1 MKKNLNKRDR
11 KVRTIQKK
19 ILTSVISIVFSSLFI
34 LGLTS
39 CILNYRSTNNTLEQ
53 TMKETAKIAAD
64 RIEQEL
70 IAYQNIAIE
79 LGCTARMSNNTMSD
93 DSKQA
98 IIDQKV
104 KSYHLVRGKMIGIDG
119 IAHIDGTDYNDRE
132 YFKASM
138 NGEVCITEPMIAKT
152 SGKISIIISAPVWAN
167 GIPDTKVVGVVFI
180 VPQEAMLNDIVKSI
194 HVSTGGGAYMLDA
207 KGVTIA
213 HKSEELVASRSNTSE
228 DAKTDLSLSDLAA
241 LEVSMTKGEHG
252 FGMYSYGGVKNFLAY
267 APITNINGWS
277 VAVNAPIND
286 FMSATKISIVI
297 MVVLLFVSLFIT
309 YVIVRRL
316 ADGIGNPVALCA
328 KRLNLLAE
336 GDLQSPVPDIRTD
349 DETGVLADS
358 TKNIV
363 GSINNMIGDI
373 RYILEAMSDGNFDV
387 HTTAEASYV
396 GDFGAILV
404 AMRKINHTL
413 SATLTTI
420 KGGVEQVS
428 AGSDQLAESAQSLA
442 EGATDQAGTVE
453 ELFATVSDVTSQV
466 QNNANSAAETS
477 KEADKIGKE
486 AQISA
491 QKMEQMTQAM
501 RRINDASNQISNV
514 IKAIEEIASQ
524 TNLLSLNAA
533 IEAAR
538 AGEAGKGFAV
548 VADEIRQLANQS
560 AQAVNETRQLI
571 ETAVSEVAN
580 GNNIVEQTSNSLQDV
595 ITGIQNIVEAIQK
608 VAVSS
613 TTQAE
618 TMNQLNE
625 GIEQISE
632 VVQANSAT
640 AQESSATS
648 EELAAEAANL
658 MQSVEHFKLRKK

>member
-1 MKKNLNKRDR
+1 MEKNMKKSDR
-11 KVRTIQKK
+11 KVKTIKKK
-19 ILTSVISIVFSSLFI
+19 ILTSVIIIVFVSLSI
-34 LGLTS
+34 LGLVS
-39 CILNYRSTNNTLEQ
+39 CILSYVSTNDTLEQ

-104 KSYHLVRGKMIGIDG
+104 KSYQLVRGKMIGVDG

-138 NGEVCITEPMIAKT
+138 NGETYITEPIIAKS
-152 SGKISIIISAPVWAN
+152 SGKMSIIISAPVWEG

-180 VPQEAMLNDIVKSI
+180 VPQETLLNDIVKSI
-194 HVSTGGGAYMLDA
+194 HVSSNGSAYMLDA
-207 KGVTIA
+207 QGVTIA
-213 HKSEELVASRSNTSE
+213 HNSEELVASMSNTSE
-228 DAKTDLSLSDLAA
+228 DVKTDSSLASLAV
-241 LEVSMTKGEHG
+241 LEDKMTKGESG
-252 FGMYSYGGVKNFLAY
+252 FGTYSYGGVKKFLAY
-267 APITNINGWS
+267 APISEINGWS

-286 FMSATKISIVI
+286 FMSATKVSIIIV
-297 MVVLLFVSLFIT
+297 VVLLIVSLIVT
-309 YVIVRRL
+309 YFIVRSL
-316 ADGIGNPVALCA
+316 AAGIGNPIALCA
-328 KRLNLLAE
+328 KRLNLLAQ
-336 GDLQSPVPDIRTD
+336 GDLQSAIPDIKTD
-349 DETGVLADS
+349 DETGLLADS

-363 GSINNMIGDI
+363 GGINTMIGDI
-373 RYILEAMSDGNFDV
+373 RYILESMSNGNFDV
-387 HTTAEASYV
+387 HTTAESSYV
-396 GDFGAILV
+396 GDFSALLV

-420 KGGVEQVS
+420 KGGAEQVS
-428 AGSDQLAESAQSLA
+428 AGSNQLAESAQSLA
-442 EGATDQAGTVE
+442 EGATDQAGAVE
-453 ELFATVSDVTSQV
+453 ELFATVSDVTNQV
-466 QNNANSAAETS
+466 KNNASGAAATS

-486 AQISA
+486 AQESA
-491 QKMEQMTQAM
+491 LQMEQMTQAM
-501 RRINDASNQISNV
+501 TRINDASNQISNV
-514 IKAIEEIASQ
+514 IKAIEEIATQ

-560 AQAVNETRQLI
+560 AQAVNETRKLI

-580 GNNIVEQTSNSLQDV
+580 GNSIVEQTSNSLQDV

-613 TTQAE
+613 TAQAE
-618 TMNQLNE
+618 TMNQLNQ

-658 MQSVEHFKLRKK
+658 MQSIENFKLRKK